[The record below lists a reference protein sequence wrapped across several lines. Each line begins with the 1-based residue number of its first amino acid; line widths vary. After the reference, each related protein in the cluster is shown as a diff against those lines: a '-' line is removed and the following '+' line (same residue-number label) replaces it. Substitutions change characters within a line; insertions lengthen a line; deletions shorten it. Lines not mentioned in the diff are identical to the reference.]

1 MSAMDPEDALDQL
14 LNSTWSNMAQQLS
27 MLHRSLSA
35 DIQQQH
41 RERKAEQA
49 QQARLQAAEIKEME
63 AQRARLL
70 SWESAHRREL
80 NNGFESVL
88 NATVLGTRG
97 CSPLSDTSL
106 LKAWNV
112 SEMLVGTDLLRRP
125 AQPGAQPHG
134 DGMVAAP
141 SRRDHRTAGRP
152 RHEQRHHHLRG
163 PHARPRGHPGR
174 VREGRLHRQ
183 TRPRRHLA
191 GRVQG
196 PARRRDVPC
205 RPGER
210 RGMERAAERPDRRM
224 RDDAGR
230 RVHRRGRPAD
240 QPPAR
245 RRTARIL
252 GRGQPQRGRRT
263 VQPVRGLHE
272 RERERGPSLR
282 PAGTV
287 RIRHGGTRRSVFRGR
302 SNGGWG
308 KSGRRFGR
316 TPAPEK
322 RRKRAVESETGGD
335 LSSSE
340 ATGKNETD
348 LVDLYE
354 PEEWDGPDLF
364 GEYSPEQEARIT
376 PPAAP
381 AMEPS
386 LPDVPTV
393 KQAGR

>member
-1 MSAMDPEDALDQL
+1 MEQHGPTAEHAPPLTERGHTAAAQGTQGRTGPTGEVAGRGDQGDGGAASPPAVL
-14 LNSTWSNMAQQLS
+14 GKRPQARAEQ
-27 MLHRSLSA
+27 RV
-35 DIQQQH
+35 
-41 RERKAEQA
+41 RERAE
-49 QQARLQAAEIKEME
+49 RD
-63 AQRARLL
+63 RARHEGLRAVERHKPA
-70 SWESAHRREL
+70 ESLERQRNARRH
-80 NNGFESVL
+80 G
-88 NATVLGTRG
+88 
-97 CSPLSDTSL
+97 P
-106 LKAWNV
+106 W
-112 SEMLVGTDLLRRP
+112 LRRP

-210 RGMERAAERPDRRM
+210 RGMERAAERSDRRM

-230 RVHRRGRPAD
+230 RVRGRGRPAD

-272 RERERGPSLR
+272 RERERGARLR
-282 PAGTV
+282 PARTV
-287 RIRHGGTRRSVFRGR
+287 RR
-302 SNGGWG
+302 
-308 KSGRRFGR
+308 
-316 TPAPEK
+316 
-322 RRKRAVESETGGD
+322 
-335 LSSSE
+335 
-340 ATGKNETD
+340 
-348 LVDLYE
+348 
-354 PEEWDGPDLF
+354 
-364 GEYSPEQEARIT
+364 
-376 PPAAP
+376 
-381 AMEPS
+381 
-386 LPDVPTV
+386 
-393 KQAGR
+393 